1 MGILPHLV
9 RDPLA
14 ARAWVAEWGD
24 VTRALVRLGFPSM
37 NRLPPGKVRL
47 YKHYADC
54 VFGTPGVQAILKRDL
69 SRLDAEREAI
79 LSRQLQTALY
89 GEDAESVRA
98 AALLANVCGW
108 ECRGNPTAVSAAT
121 VEP

>member
-1 MGILPHLV
+1 
-9 RDPLA
+9 
-14 ARAWVAEWGD
+14 
-24 VTRALVRLGFPSM
+24 
-37 NRLPPGKVRL
+37 
-47 YKHYADC
+47 
-54 VFGTPGVQAILKRDL
+54 TPGVQAILKRDL